1 MSTQLNK
8 LNNPN
13 PLQINTLNPT
23 QKKMWVMTSTLCR
36 ANVQC
41 RSATITGLPI
51 YPLMMRN
58 LIELKDTVPLQF
70 IETVGCARV
79 VLEG

>member
-1 MSTQLNK
+1 MMENK
-8 LNNPN
+8 PF
-13 PLQINTLNPT
+13 PAFLQHADVTGCFPG
-23 QKKMWVMTSTLCR
+23 TLCR

-58 LIELKDTVPLQF
+58 LIELKDAVPLQF